1 MEKLLVI
8 VTAQELRE
16 QLRRALADQYKV
28 LQPRNPF
35 QAKEEFPDDLPRVV
49 LLDLELA
56 GDGGG
61 VEAGFQCLEWL
72 RSRAAKIVVLTGEKG
87 REVGRRAVLC
97 GAYDF
102 NRKPVE
108 PAELK
113 IIIDRAFHLS
123 HVEEQ
128 IGRLQEALERSTAG
142 IEGIAGQCAA
152 LKDAFQALQRVK
164 HLDVPDPAT
173 GGASAK
179 AVDGVSSGSAAMGLC
194 ACEANGSLRY
204 PFHAAEAAPPG
215 SLTLREVRDRVEK
228 GMIAAAVDNCG
239 GNMVKASEVLGI
251 SRPALYDLMKK
262 HGIFKPSTRH

>member
-16 QLRRALADQYKV
+16 QLRRVLADQYRV
-28 LQPRNPF
+28 LEPRNPAE
-35 QAKEEFPDDLPRVV
+35 AKREFSADLPRVV
-49 LLDLELA
+49 LLDLELSGEA
-56 GDGGG
+56 GG
-61 VEAGFQCLEWL
+61 VAAGFQCLEWL
-72 RSRAAKIVVLTGEKG
+72 TPGTVKTVVLTGERG
-87 REVGRRAVLC
+87 REVGRRAVQC

-102 NRKPVE
+102 YQKPVE

-123 HVEEQ
+123 QVEEQ
-128 IGRLQEALERSTAG
+128 IARLQGALEQSTAG

-152 LKDAFQALQRVK
+152 LKEAFEALQRVK
-164 HLDVPDPAT
+164 RLDPSVSAT
-173 GGASAK
+173 AGASAK
-179 AVDGVSSGSAAMGLC
+179 AMAGPAPASAVLGPC
-194 ACEANGSLRY
+194 ACEANGSFRY
-204 PFHAAEAAPPG
+204 PFPAAEGVPSG

-239 GNMVKASEVLGI
+239 GNMVKASELLGI